1 MGRRRRSGGPTFSLF
16 AFQDIITC
24 VMGIMLLLTLM
35 LAVELSATEVTSSQS
50 AAEDSLQTLETE
62 SAELLTAIATL
73 EQQLATQTETLRS
86 GALLNP
92 ELLEHSHRVA
102 IREAATSQEEAQRTE
117 SLARTSQQ
125 TLNGIRQQFTGLQAI
140 LEETQSLESQLA
152 ARQQE
157 LDQLNSG
164 SKLVYNRHSSST
176 KFCWI
181 IELDSPTQIRA
192 GLMGDAS
199 ACTKLQDVATTIEW
213 IANKPAQDS
222 SVMLLVKPG
231 GAACLKE
238 LSAEFRRREIPY
250 GFDLLPQDTTVLTA
264 AGSKE

>member
-140 LEETQSLESQLA
+140 LEET
-152 ARQQE
+152 
-157 LDQLNSG
+157 
-164 SKLVYNRHSSST
+164 
-176 KFCWI
+176 
-181 IELDSPTQIRA
+181 
-192 GLMGDAS
+192 
-199 ACTKLQDVATTIEW
+199 
-213 IANKPAQDS
+213 
-222 SVMLLVKPG
+222 
-231 GAACLKE
+231 
-238 LSAEFRRREIPY
+238 
-250 GFDLLPQDTTVLTA
+250 
-264 AGSKE
+264 

>member
-1 MGRRRRSGGPTFSLF
+1 VGRRRRSGGPTFSLF

-62 SAELLTAIATL
+62 SAELLTA
-73 EQQLATQTETLRS
+73 
-86 GALLNP
+86 
-92 ELLEHSHRVA
+92 
-102 IREAATSQEEAQRTE
+102 TSQEEAQRTE
-117 SLARTSQQ
+117 SLARTSQL